1 MFMPINEA
9 LRSQNHA
16 IYSMILIT
24 ALNRYRSS
32 LLCAG
37 YRCFCS
43 AWLIAVA
50 CMWAPLIS
58 AEDLPTA
65 NDAFERGEYVTA
77 LELYETLAT
86 KGEAEAQFQLGLMH
100 EKGLGTD
107 VDGQMA
113 QRYYEQAADQQSPQ
127 ALDALGT
134 LHLKGEGV
142 IQNFKESLRLFQQ
155 AAAQGYPQAQHNLG
169 IAYADGKG
177 TFRDPVKAHMWF
189 NLASA
194 NGYPQAAASRE
205 RLASSMAQS
214 EIARAQDNAMKCADQ
229 NYAGC

>member
-1 MFMPINEA
+1 MFMPTNEA
-9 LRSQNHA
+9 SRSHKLA
-16 IYSMILIT
+16 TCPMILI
-24 ALNRYRSS
+24 AVLNSFRRSVF
-32 LLCAG
+32 CVG
-37 YRCFCS
+37 CRCLRS
-43 AWLIAVA
+43 AWLLAAA
-50 CMWAPLIS
+50 CIWAPLAN

-77 LELYETLAT
+77 LELYETLAAQ
-86 KGEAEAQFQLGLMH
+86 GEAEAQFQLGLMY
-100 EKGLGTD
+100 EQGLGTD

-113 QRYYEQAADQQSPQ
+113 QRYYEQAAEQQSPQ

-155 AAAQGYPQAQHNLG
+155 AAEQGYPRAQHNLG

-189 NLASA
+189 NLAAA
-194 NGYPQAAASRE
+194 NGFAEAAASRE
-205 RLASSMAQS
+205 RLAASMAQS
-214 EIARAQDNAMKCADQ
+214 EITRAQDKAMKCADQ
-229 NYAGC
+229 DFVGC

>member
-1 MFMPINEA
+1 MPAHLMNATAPTSERRFVT
-9 LRSQNHA
+9 LRA
-16 IYSMILIT
+16 IACQTWLLIVIC
-24 ALNRYRSS
+24 L
-32 LLCAG
+32 
-37 YRCFCS
+37 
-43 AWLIAVA
+43 
-50 CMWAPLIS
+50 WAQISS

-77 LELYETLAT
+77 LELYETLA
-86 KGEAEAQFQLGLMH
+86 GQGNAEAQFQLGLMY
-100 EKGLGTD
+100 EQGLGTD
-107 VDGQMA
+107 ADRQTA
-113 QRYYEQAADQQSPQ
+113 QRYYQQAAEQQSPQ

-134 LHLKGEGV
+134 LYLKGEGV

-194 NGYPQAAASRE
+194 NGHPRAAASRE

>member
-1 MFMPINEA
+1 MLAHLMNATAPTSERRFVT
-9 LRSQNHA
+9 LRA
-16 IYSMILIT
+16 IACQTWFLIVIC
-24 ALNRYRSS
+24 L
-32 LLCAG
+32 
-37 YRCFCS
+37 
-43 AWLIAVA
+43 
-50 CMWAPLIS
+50 WAPTSS

-77 LELYETLAT
+77 LELYETLA
-86 KGEAEAQFQLGLMH
+86 GQGDAEAQFQLGLMY
-100 EKGLGTD
+100 EQGLGTD
-107 VDGQMA
+107 VDRQTA
-113 QRYYEQAADQQSPQ
+113 QRYYQQAAEQQSPQ

-134 LHLKGEGV
+134 LYLKGEGV

-169 IAYADGKG
+169 IAFADGKG

-229 NYAGC
+229 NYVGC

>member
-1 MFMPINEA
+1 MNAAVSTSEPLFVT
-9 LRSQNHA
+9 LRA
-16 IYSMILIT
+16 IACQTWL
-24 ALNRYRSS
+24 
-32 LLCAG
+32 
-37 YRCFCS
+37 
-43 AWLIAVA
+43 LIAI
-50 CMWAPLIS
+50 CLLAPMSS

-77 LELYETLAT
+77 LELYETLA
-86 KGEAEAQFQLGLMH
+86 GQGNAEAQFQLGLMY
-100 EKGLGTD
+100 EQGLGTD
-107 VDGQMA
+107 VDRQTA
-113 QRYYEQAADQQSPQ
+113 QRYYQQAAEQQSPQ

-134 LHLKGEGV
+134 LYLKGEGV

-155 AAAQGYPQAQHNLG
+155 AAAQGYAQAQHNLG

-194 NGYPQAAASRE
+194 NGYAQAAASRE

-229 NYAGC
+229 NYVGC

>member
-1 MFMPINEA
+1 MFMPTNEA
-9 LRSQNHA
+9 SRSHKLA
-16 IYSMILIT
+16 TYPMILI
-24 ALNRYRSS
+24 AVSNRFRRSV
-32 LLCAG
+32 LCVG
-37 YRCFCS
+37 CRCLRS
-43 AWLIAVA
+43 AWLLAAA
-50 CMWAPLIS
+50 CIWAPLVS

-77 LELYETLAT
+77 LELYETLAAQ
-86 KGEAEAQFQLGLMH
+86 GEAEAQFQLGLMY
-100 EKGLGTD
+100 EQGLGTD

-113 QRYYEQAADQQSPQ
+113 QRYYEQAAEQQSPQ

-142 IQNFKESLRLFQQ
+142 IQNFKESLRLFQR
-155 AAAQGYPQAQHNLG
+155 AAEQGYPRAQHNLG

-189 NLASA
+189 NLAAA
-194 NGYPQAAASRE
+194 NGYAEAAASRE
-205 RLASSMAQS
+205 RLAASMAQS

-229 NYAGC
+229 DFVGC

>member
-1 MFMPINEA
+1 MPAHLMNATAPTSERRFVT
-9 LRSQNHA
+9 LRA
-16 IYSMILIT
+16 IACQTWLLIVIC
-24 ALNRYRSS
+24 L
-32 LLCAG
+32 
-37 YRCFCS
+37 
-43 AWLIAVA
+43 
-50 CMWAPLIS
+50 WAPTSS

-77 LELYETLAT
+77 LELYETLA
-86 KGEAEAQFQLGLMH
+86 GQGNAEAQFQLGLMY
-100 EKGLGTD
+100 EQGLGTD
-107 VDGQMA
+107 ADRQTA
-113 QRYYEQAADQQSPQ
+113 QRYYQQAAEQQSPQ

-134 LHLKGEGV
+134 LYLKGEGV

-194 NGYPQAAASRE
+194 NGHPRAAASRE

-229 NYAGC
+229 NYVGC

>member
-1 MFMPINEA
+1 MNATVSTSEPLFVT
-9 LRSQNHA
+9 LRA
-16 IYSMILIT
+16 ISCQTWLLIVIC
-24 ALNRYRSS
+24 
-32 LLCAG
+32 LL
-37 YRCFCS
+37 
-43 AWLIAVA
+43 
-50 CMWAPLIS
+50 APMSS

-65 NDAFERGEYVTA
+65 IDAFERGEYVTA
-77 LELYETLAT
+77 LELYETLA
-86 KGEAEAQFQLGLMH
+86 GQGNAEAQFQLGLMY
-100 EKGLGTD
+100 EQGLGTD
-107 VDGQMA
+107 VDRQTA
-113 QRYYEQAADQQSPQ
+113 QRYYQQAAEQQSPQ

-134 LHLKGEGV
+134 LYLKGEGV

-169 IAYADGKG
+169 VAYADGKG

-214 EIARAQDNAMKCADQ
+214 EIARAQDNAMKCADRG
-229 NYAGC
+229 YRGC

>member
-1 MFMPINEA
+1 MPAHLMNATAPTSE
-9 LRSQNHA
+9 LRFVTLRA
-16 IYSMILIT
+16 ISCQTWLLIVIC
-24 ALNRYRSS
+24 L
-32 LLCAG
+32 
-37 YRCFCS
+37 
-43 AWLIAVA
+43 
-50 CMWAPLIS
+50 WAPMSS
-58 AEDLPTA
+58 AEDLATA

-77 LELYETLAT
+77 LELYETLA
-86 KGEAEAQFQLGLMH
+86 GQGNAEAQFQLGLIY
-100 EKGLGTD
+100 EQGLGIDADRQT
-107 VDGQMA
+107 A
-113 QRYYEQAADQQSPQ
+113 QRYYQQAAEQQSPQ

-134 LHLKGEGV
+134 LYLKGEGV

-155 AAAQGYPQAQHNLG
+155 AAAQGYPQAQHNLA

-229 NYAGC
+229 NYVGC

>member
-1 MFMPINEA
+1 M
-9 LRSQNHA
+9 
-16 IYSMILIT
+16 
-24 ALNRYRSS
+24 
-32 LLCAG
+32 
-37 YRCFCS
+37 
-43 AWLIAVA
+43 
-50 CMWAPLIS
+50 
-58 AEDLPTA
+58 
-65 NDAFERGEYVTA
+65 
-77 LELYETLAT
+77 YE
-86 KGEAEAQFQLGLMH
+86 Q
-100 EKGLGTD
+100 GLGTD
-107 VDGQMA
+107 ADRQTA
-113 QRYYEQAADQQSPQ
+113 QRYYQQAAEQQSPQ

-134 LHLKGEGV
+134 LYLKGEGV

>member
-1 MFMPINEA
+1 MPAHLMNATARTSERRFVT
-9 LRSQNHA
+9 LRA
-16 IYSMILIT
+16 IACQTLLLIVI
-24 ALNRYRSS
+24 
-32 LLCAG
+32 CQ
-37 YRCFCS
+37 
-43 AWLIAVA
+43 
-50 CMWAPLIS
+50 WAPMSS

-65 NDAFERGEYVTA
+65 NDAFERGEFVTA
-77 LELYETLAT
+77 LELYETLA
-86 KGEAEAQFQLGLMH
+86 GQGNAEAQFQLGLMY
-100 EKGLGTD
+100 EQGLGTD
-107 VDGQMA
+107 VDRQTA
-113 QRYYEQAADQQSPQ
+113 QRYYQQAAEQQSPQ

-134 LHLKGEGV
+134 LYLKGEGV

-229 NYAGC
+229 NYVGC

>member
-1 MFMPINEA
+1 MPAHLMNATAPTSERRFVT
-9 LRSQNHA
+9 LRA
-16 IYSMILIT
+16 IACQTWLLIVIC
-24 ALNRYRSS
+24 L
-32 LLCAG
+32 
-37 YRCFCS
+37 
-43 AWLIAVA
+43 
-50 CMWAPLIS
+50 WAPTGR

-77 LELYETLAT
+77 LELYETLA
-86 KGEAEAQFQLGLMH
+86 GQGNAEAQFQLGLMY
-100 EKGLGTD
+100 EQGLGTD
-107 VDGQMA
+107 ADRQTA
-113 QRYYEQAADQQSPQ
+113 QRYYQQAAEQQSPQ

-134 LHLKGEGV
+134 LYLKGEGV

-155 AAAQGYPQAQHNLG
+155 AAEQGYPQAQHNLG

-194 NGYPQAAASRE
+194 NGHPRAAASRE

>member
-1 MFMPINEA
+1 MPAHLMNATPPTSERRIVT
-9 LRSQNHA
+9 LRA
-16 IYSMILIT
+16 IACQTWLLIVIC
-24 ALNRYRSS
+24 L
-32 LLCAG
+32 
-37 YRCFCS
+37 
-43 AWLIAVA
+43 
-50 CMWAPLIS
+50 WAPMSS

-77 LELYETLAT
+77 LELYETLA
-86 KGEAEAQFQLGLMH
+86 GQGIAEAQFQLGLMY
-100 EKGLGTD
+100 EQGLGTD
-107 VDGQMA
+107 VDRHAA
-113 QRYYEQAADQQSPQ
+113 QRYYQQAAEQQSPQ

-134 LHLKGEGV
+134 LYLKGEGV

-155 AAAQGYPQAQHNLG
+155 AAARGYPQAQHNLG

-214 EIARAQDNAMKCADQ
+214 EIARAQDNAMKCVDQ
-229 NYAGC
+229 NYVGC

>member
-1 MFMPINEA
+1 MPIHLMNVTA
-9 LRSQNHA
+9 PSSKLRFVCFRA
-16 IYSMILIT
+16 ITCNIWL
-24 ALNRYRSS
+24 
-32 LLCAG
+32 
-37 YRCFCS
+37 
-43 AWLIAVA
+43 LIAG
-50 CMWAPLIS
+50 CLWAPIS
-58 AEDLPTA
+58 DAEDLPTA

-77 LELYETLAT
+77 LELYETLA
-86 KGEAEAQFQLGLMH
+86 GQGNAEAQFQVGLMY
-100 EKGLGTD
+100 EQGLGTD
-107 VDGQMA
+107 VDRQTA
-113 QRYYEQAADQQSPQ
+113 QRYYQQAAEQQSPQ

-134 LHLKGEGV
+134 LYLKGEGV

-169 IAYADGKG
+169 VAYADGKG

-214 EIARAQDNAMKCADQ
+214 EIARAQDNAMKCADRG
-229 NYAGC
+229 YVGC

>member
-1 MFMPINEA
+1 MPAHLMNATAPTSERRFVT
-9 LRSQNHA
+9 LRA
-16 IYSMILIT
+16 IACQTWLLIVIC
-24 ALNRYRSS
+24 L
-32 LLCAG
+32 
-37 YRCFCS
+37 
-43 AWLIAVA
+43 
-50 CMWAPLIS
+50 WAPTSS

-77 LELYETLAT
+77 LELYETLA
-86 KGEAEAQFQLGLMH
+86 GQGNAEAQFQLGLMY
-100 EKGLGTD
+100 EQGLGTD
-107 VDGQMA
+107 ADRQTA
-113 QRYYEQAADQQSPQ
+113 QRYYQQAAEQQSPQ

-134 LHLKGEGV
+134 LYLKGEGV

-194 NGYPQAAASRE
+194 NGHPRAAASRE